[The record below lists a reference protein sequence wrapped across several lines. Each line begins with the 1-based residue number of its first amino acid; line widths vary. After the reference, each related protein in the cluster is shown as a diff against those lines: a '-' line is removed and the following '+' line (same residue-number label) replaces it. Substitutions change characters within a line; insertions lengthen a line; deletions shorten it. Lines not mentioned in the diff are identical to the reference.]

1 MSVNSYARGGFGG
14 GRSSG
19 SFSRGS
25 SFGGSRS
32 TSGASIFRSSTPSY
46 SRPATVYHSSPTT
59 TVIHTNSGGGFWSGM
74 MMGSMM
80 NRPVVVPVGGM
91 GYAGQPVV
99 VQAYS
104 FMDYIF
110 GAFVLIILVGIVWA
124 ALA

>member
-1 MSVNSYARGGFGG
+1 
-14 GRSSG
+14 
-19 SFSRGS
+19 
-25 SFGGSRS
+25 
-32 TSGASIFRSSTPSY
+32 
-46 SRPATVYHSSPTT
+46 
-59 TVIHTNSGGGFWSGM
+59 